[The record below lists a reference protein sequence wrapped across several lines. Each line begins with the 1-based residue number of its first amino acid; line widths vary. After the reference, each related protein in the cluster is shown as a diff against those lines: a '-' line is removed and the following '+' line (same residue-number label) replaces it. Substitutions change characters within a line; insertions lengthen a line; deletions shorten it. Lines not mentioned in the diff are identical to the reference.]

1 MRLNEQRSIMN
12 LERMCLFCEV
22 VKQGSYTKAADLLGV
37 SKGYLS
43 TQIKK
48 LEAETNKQLLVRNTR
63 TMRLTSA
70 GEILFKQ
77 ASKLPTFLQE
87 TQSLLHH
94 GEDGLVGTVKC
105 TAPVGLSTHVLWP
118 IFNDIM
124 SKHSDINIWV
134 DSSNTTHNLVADD
147 FDFAV
152 RITNTPP
159 QDMIAKKLMRFK
171 YVCCATPTYLAQHG
185 EPATPQE
192 LQQHKCLVLAHWQFW
207 TFSNAGKT
215 ERIDLSGKFTAS
227 DNDLL
232 KKAALKHHGIARLPE
247 YMIKDELASGELV
260 ALFPNQE
267 SEHRDLYLVYPQIP
281 TRPPR
286 VKLCLEA
293 IVDGVL

>member
-1 MRLNEQRSIMN
+1 MN

-48 LEAETNKQLLVRNTR
+48 LELETGKQLLVRNTR

-87 TQSLLHH
+87 TQSLLSQ
-94 GEDGLVGTVKC
+94 GEDGLAGTVKF
-105 TAPVGLSTHVLWP
+105 TAPVGLSTHLLWP
-118 IFNDIM
+118 VFQELMN
-124 SKHSDINIWV
+124 KHNDINIWV

-159 QDMIAKKLMRFK
+159 QDMIAKHLMRFNR
-171 YVCCATPTYLAQHG
+171 A
-185 EPATPQE
+185 
-192 LQQHKCLVLAHWQFW
+192 
-207 TFSNAGKT
+207 
-215 ERIDLSGKFTAS
+215 
-227 DNDLL
+227 
-232 KKAALKHHGIARLPE
+232 
-247 YMIKDELASGELV
+247 
-260 ALFPNQE
+260 
-267 SEHRDLYLVYPQIP
+267 
-281 TRPPR
+281 
-286 VKLCLEA
+286 
-293 IVDGVL
+293 

>member
-1 MRLNEQRSIMN
+1 MN

-48 LEAETNKQLLVRNTR
+48 LELETGKQLLVRNTR

-87 TQSLLHH
+87 TQSLLSQ
-94 GEDGLVGTVKC
+94 GEDGLAGTVKC
-105 TAPVGLSTHVLWP
+105 TAPVGLSTHLLWP
-118 IFNDIM
+118 VFQELMN
-124 SKHSDINIWV
+124 KHNDINIWV

-159 QDMIAKKLMRFK
+159 QDMIAKHLMRFK
-171 YVCCATPTYLAQHG
+171 YICCATPSYLAKHG
-185 EPATPQE
+185 EPSTPQA
-192 LQQHKCLVLAHWQFW
+192 LLKSHKCLVLAHWQFW
-207 TFSNAGKT
+207 TFEVDGTPQKF
-215 ERIDLSGKFTAS
+215 DLSGKFTAS

-232 KKAALKHHGIARLPE
+232 KKAALNHHGIARLPE
-247 YMIKDELASGELV
+247 YMIKQQLTTGELV
-260 ALFPNQE
+260 ALIPNFE
-267 SEHRDLYLVYPQIP
+267 PEHRDIYLVYPP
-281 TRPPR
+281 MNTRPSR

-293 IVDGVL
+293 IVDGVG